1 MPIRFLLTIMLAVL
15 CTSAHAQKESVVL
28 DMETKMPVSGVVV
41 TVNNAVTSQLLTNY
55 RGLFLLPAA
64 ADSIVLG
71 HPGYESLRLRRAEVT
86 DTILLL
92 RKYQA
97 LREVVIYGSMPSV
110 GFSMGK
116 LREQLRKEDELTP
129 RAVPLATFDFFSVFS
144 AKKRKKTRERLKAI
158 ENY

>member
-1 MPIRFLLTIMLAVL
+1 M
-15 CTSAHAQKESVVL
+15 
-28 DMETKMPVSGVVV
+28 
-41 TVNNAVTSQLLTNY
+41 
-55 RGLFLLPAA
+55 
-64 ADSIVLG
+64 
-71 HPGYESLRLRRAEVT
+71 RLRRAEVT

-116 LREQLRKEDELTP
+116 LREQLRKEEELTP